1 MAIIE
6 APSANLGLVRETPT
20 RKTPVKPLRLTQLAL
35 ENWRNFSR
43 VDVPIARRVF
53 VVGPN
58 ASGKSNLLDAVRFL
72 RDIASVGGGLQEA
85 IRRRGGVS
93 RLRSLSARQNPGVT
107 VRVSVGRDDAPALWD
122 YELTIGQE
130 GRSYP
135 SVKRELV
142 TFEGSR
148 LVDRPNRD
156 DVTDPERLSQTYLEQ
171 VNVNRGFR
179 DLVGFLEGIR
189 YLHLVPQLV
198 REPDRSI
205 GRPNDPYGGDFLEQL
220 ATTTAQT
227 RDARLRRITKA
238 LKFAVPQLVELRLD
252 RDAKGTPH
260 IVGRHE
266 HWRARGAWQDEGQFS
281 DGTLR
286 LMGLLWALL
295 DGTSPLL
302 LEEPE
307 LSLHEDVV
315 RQIPAMLA
323 RLQRSS
329 GRQVVVSTHSSY
341 LLLDDGVGLDEVLIL
356 RPGTEGTT
364 VSIASEFRE
373 IQNLLQGG
381 ISMAEAVLPY
391 TRPKGVEQLPL
402 FAE

>member
-1 MAIIE
+1 MTATE
-6 APSANLGLVRETPT
+6 APTTNLGLIEEPAPRRGPT
-20 RKTPVKPLRLTQLAL
+20 KPLRVTNLSL
-35 ENWRNFSR
+35 ENWRNFTR
-43 VDVPIARRVF
+43 VDVPIARRTF

-58 ASGKSNLLDAVRFL
+58 ASGKSNLLDAIRFL
-72 RDIASVGGGLQEA
+72 RDIASVGGGLQAA
-85 IRRRGGVS
+85 IQRRGGLS
-93 RLRSLSARQNPGVT
+93 RIRSLSARQNPGVT
-107 VRVSVGRDDAPALWD
+107 VSLSVGRDDDPDMWQ
-122 YELTIGQE
+122 YTLTIGQE
-130 GRSYP
+130 GKNAP
-135 SVKRELV
+135 AVKREVV
-142 TFEGSR
+142 TFQGAR
-148 LVDRPNRD
+148 LIERPNSD
-156 DVTDPERLSQTYLEQ
+156 DTSDPERLSQTYLEQ
-171 VNVNRGFR
+171 VNVNRSFR
-179 DLVGFLEGIR
+179 DLVAFFEGIR

-205 GRPNDPYGGDFLEQL
+205 GRSNDPYGGDFLEQL

-227 RDARLRRITKA
+227 RDARLRRITRA
-238 LKFAVPQLVELRLD
+238 LKFAVPQLVELKLE
-252 RDAKGTPH
+252 RDPKGTPH

-266 HWRARGAWQDEGQFS
+266 HWRPRGAWQNEGQFS

-295 DGTSPLL
+295 DGSSPLL

-323 RLQRSS
+323 RLQRAS

-356 RPGTEGTT
+356 RPGAEGTN
-364 VSIASEFRE
+364 VSIASEFEE
-373 IQNLLQGG
+373 IEDLLQGG
-381 ISMAEAVLPY
+381 VSMAEAVLPY

>member
-1 MAIIE
+1 MTLAE
-6 APSANLGLVRETPT
+6 AATTDLGLIREPVP
-20 RKTPVKPLRLTQLAL
+20 RKGPIKPLRLTELAL
-35 ENWRNFSR
+35 ENWRNFTR
-43 VDVPIARRVF
+43 VDVPVARRMF

-72 RDIASVGGGLQEA
+72 RDVASVGGGLQAA
-85 IRRRGGVS
+85 IQRRGGIS
-93 RLRSLSARQNPGVT
+93 KLRSLSARQNPGVT
-107 VRVSVGRDDAPALWD
+107 VSVSVGREDDPNLWQ
-122 YELTIGQE
+122 YQLTIGQE
-130 GRSYP
+130 GKHLP
-135 SVKRELV
+135 AVKREVV
-142 TFEGSR
+142 TFRGSR
-148 LVDRPNRD
+148 LIERPNPED
-156 DVTDPERLSQTYLEQ
+156 ALDPERLSQTYLEQ
-171 VNVNRGFR
+171 VNANRGFR
-179 DLVGFLEGIR
+179 ELVSFFEGIR

-205 GRPNDPYGGDFLEQL
+205 GRSNDPYGGDFLEQL

-238 LKFAVPQLVELRLD
+238 LKFAVPQLVELKLE
-252 RDAKGTPH
+252 RDPKGAPH
-260 IVGRHE
+260 IVSRHE
-266 HWRARGAWQDEGQFS
+266 HWRPRGAWQDEGQFS

-356 RPGTEGTT
+356 RPGAEGTS

-373 IQNLLQGG
+373 IQDLLKGG